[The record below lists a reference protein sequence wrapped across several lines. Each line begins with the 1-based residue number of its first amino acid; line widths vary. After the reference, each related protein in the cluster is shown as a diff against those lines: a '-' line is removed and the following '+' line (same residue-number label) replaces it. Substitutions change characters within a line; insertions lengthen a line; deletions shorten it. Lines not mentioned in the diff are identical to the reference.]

1 MNSIVGIS
9 LGSDSVQAVEID
21 HSGRTKTVLAMG
33 EFPFAGAHTGKD
45 GGQRPD
51 LFAEGLSFFF
61 MSQGFRSKRV
71 SVALDTSSLFLHTLP
86 IESGLSESQMTEQ
99 LNWELNQY
107 FPETDPRE
115 FITDIHVLSENSA
128 DRLKEI
134 LSVSVRRKETAKI
147 QRAITAIGRTLH
159 IVDVDHFASE
169 TALRVNYPDTSAK
182 DLALVGIKP
191 HRVDISLLRKGVME
205 SYRYHLVESDAEV
218 IDHIGALSREA
229 RGVFSIVAYGP
240 HLDNKLL
247 VEIRR
252 SSNIL
257 IEALNPLRHVNVSRT
272 VRLGENIAG
281 PSYRFAAAIGVALR
295 QD

>member
-1 MNSIVGIS
+1 MNSIVGIG
-9 LGSDSVQAVEID
+9 LGSNSLQAVEID

-33 EFPFAGAHTGKD
+33 EYLYARTRGEKSPEQKSDIFS
-45 GGQRPD
+45 
-51 LFAEGLSFFF
+51 EGLSFFF
-61 MSQGFRSKRV
+61 NSQGFRSKRV

-86 IESGLSESQMTEQ
+86 VEAGLSGSQMTEQ

-107 FPETDPRE
+107 FPETNPKD
-115 FITDIHVLSENSA
+115 FITDVHVLSENPA
-128 DRLKEI
+128 QRLKEI
-134 LSVSVRRKETAKI
+134 LSVSVRRKETARI
-147 QRAITAIGRTLH
+147 QRAIAAIGRTVH

-182 DLALVGIKP
+182 DLALVGIKR

-205 SYRYHLVESDAEV
+205 SYRYHLVESDAELIEHV
-218 IDHIGALSREA
+218 GSLSREA

-240 HLDNKLL
+240 YLDNNLL
-247 VEIRR
+247 VGIRR
-252 SSNIL
+252 KSNIL
-257 IEALNPLRHVNVSRT
+257 VEALNPLRHLSVSRT
-272 VRLGENIAG
+272 VRLGDNVAG